1 MCILYLLPD
10 SLALAGGDGVALH
23 KARLPGVQEGNNA
36 VVSARLIAPVEQE
49 RVVQQREVLA
59 AVACSRVK
67 QKGRA
72 VCVRDPVEGKLDA
85 RRGILEVDAAAV
97 GTARDLASVCDLVVR
112 QHDGR
117 VRLSDNDVRRAEGEE
132 DRGPVIEED
141 VRVDARVAREGEEGR
156 VVVDV
161 TVKVGE

>member
-1 MCILYLLPD
+1 MEWWRAVCEMCILYLLPD

-59 AVACSRVK
+59 AVARSRVK

-72 VCVRDPVEGKLDA
+72 VCVRYAVPGKLDA

-97 GTARDLASVCDLVVR
+97 GTARDLALFAISLCVSTTVASASPTMMSVVPRGKRTV
-112 QHDGR
+112 GR
-117 VRLSDNDVRRAEGEE
+117 SSRKTFAST
-132 DRGPVIEED
+132 
-141 VRVDARVAREGEEGR
+141 RVLRVKA
-156 VVVDV
+156 
-161 TVKVGE
+161 KKAAL